1 MIIHHKHQILESLNS
16 MDGEQTAKVLQYM
29 RGLLEK
35 RASETEYERFRKNA
49 MREIRE
55 ALKKR

>member
-1 MIIHHKHQILESLNS
+1 MIIHQKHQILESLNS
-16 MDGEQTAKVLQYM
+16 LDREQTEKVLQYM

-35 RASETEYERFRKNA
+35 RASETDYERFRKNA
-49 MREIRE
+49 MREIRD